1 MSDDIPPLCPT
12 ERRKKFG
19 FLIIRNGAKARC
31 GEFFFFSNKFTAQ
44 KKTTLSRVVC
54 KAV

>member
-12 ERRKKFG
+12 ELRKKFG

-31 GEFFFFSNKFTAQ
+31 GQFFFPNKFTAQ